1 MLSRADNEVLTRVG
15 ADLPMGKLL
24 RQYWVPFLLASDL
37 PETNCDPLRLVTATI
52 GRRMRLRA
60 R

>member
-1 MLSRADNEVLTRVG
+1 MLSQADNEVLTRVG

-24 RQYWVPFLLASDL
+24 RHFWVPFLLDSDL
-37 PETNCDPLRLVTATI
+37 PEPNGDPPRLVTATI